1 MREQQEALLFPI
13 SCFSMQ
19 TLSPVSPASPSAEP
33 VAKRDGGVSARVFAL
48 CILLAA
54 FFGWVIPLIDVKLGN
69 TFLGAQHLAPGA
81 IGTMIVLI
89 LIVNPLLRLVQ
100 VAPSR
105 RVLMLGVAA
114 LCLGLAYLGYSRD
127 IGSGFVLYLGAAGAF
142 FALLGALFGR
152 PMSRNEMLTTYISCL
167 FSCIVPGHGSENFA
181 LANTVAPFYFATAEN
196 KWLDAISPYIPAW
209 ASPVLWADPAQKGA
223 KVLSPAGRAVVDGF
237 YLGSNHI
244 PWAAWLIPML
254 FWMGF
259 ILLSYVMLG
268 CLSIIVRAQWSQ
280 NEALSFPLNQ
290 LPLEMTEDVDRP
302 LTGLGRFW
310 SNPTM
315 WLGFGAVAV
324 WQLLNG
330 LHIYFPDVPMIQWN
344 IDTGPLFSDRPWNQ
358 MGWTPL
364 QIFPIAIGISFLLTS
379 EIGFSL
385 WFFAL
390 LVRFQFIGSYL
401 LGYSPNVSG
410 GRDFVTFQTVGAFFA
425 YAALVMWTGRL
436 HYTHI
441 AKRALGLARKGETE
455 REEVISYPLAF
466 WGFVLSLAG
475 VMFITHLLGANWT
488 ITCLMWGTYLVMCIG
503 LSRLIVEGGL
513 LYVGN
518 AWYPLNIWT
527 QLTNASPQTW
537 LGASSIAPATLVQG
551 AYMVDM
557 RAFLLPSFVQ
567 GWKLAYD
574 NGLQLKR
581 LLALISTVILISLG
595 LGFYRRIEIAYLE
608 GGALAWHPFVAKNG
622 STIWASS
629 AQSMANG
636 VQNTGWNNWFW
647 LVVGALLTWGMMAAR
662 ARFAWFPLHPLGYL
676 IPLSYPMLCL
686 WFPIFIGWTCKTLIT
701 RFGGNSAYRSARPFF
716 LGLALG
722 DISMMLFWL
731 LIDGW
736 QGRTFHYL
744 VPT

>member
-1 MREQQEALLFPI
+1 
-13 SCFSMQ
+13 MQ
-19 TLSPVSPASPSAEP
+19 TLSPVSSTSPAAEISK
-33 VAKRDGGVSARVFAL
+33 ARDLGVTARVFAL
-48 CILLAA
+48 CVLLAA

-81 IGTMIVLI
+81 VGTLLVLL
-89 LIVNPLLRLVQ
+89 LIVQPLLRLVQ
-100 VAPSR
+100 LAPAR
-105 RVLMLGVAA
+105 RLALLGAAVLCGA
-114 LCLGLAYLGYSRD
+114 LAYFGWSQN
-127 IGSGFVLYLGAAGAF
+127 IGSGFVFYLGAAGAF

-181 LANTVAPFYFATAEN
+181 LTSTVAPFYFASAEN
-196 KWLDAISPYIPAW
+196 KWLDSIAPYLPSW
-209 ASPVLWADPAQKGA
+209 ATPVLWADPAQHSA
-223 KVLSPAGRAVVDGF
+223 KVLSPAGRVVADGF
-237 YLGSNHI
+237 YLGARGI
-244 PWAAWLIPML
+244 PWAAWIVPMI

-259 ILLSYVMLG
+259 ILLSYMMLG
-268 CLSIIVRAQWSQ
+268 CLSIIVRAQWSE

-302 LTGLGRFW
+302 LAGVSRFFH
-310 SNPTM
+310 NPVM
-315 WLGFGAVAV
+315 WMGFGVAV
-324 WQLLNG
+324 FWQLLNG

-364 QIFPIAIGISFLLTS
+364 QIFPIAIGVSFLLTS

-390 LVRFQFIGSYL
+390 LMRFQFIGSYL

-425 YAALVMWTGRL
+425 YSALVMWTGRL
-436 HYTHI
+436 HYGHI
-441 AKRALGLARKGETE
+441 VKRAVGLARQGETE
-455 REEVISYPLAF
+455 RGEVISYPLAF

-475 VMFITHLLGANWT
+475 VMFITHAMGANWT
-488 ITCLMWGTYLVMCIG
+488 ITCMLWGTYLVMSIAF
-503 LSRLIVEGGL
+503 SRLIVEGGM

-518 AWYPLNIWT
+518 GWGTMAIWT
-527 QLTNASPQTW
+527 QLTNASPATW
-537 LGASSIAPATLVQG
+537 LPAASIAPAALVQG
-551 AYMVDM
+551 AFMQDM
-557 RAFLLPSFVQ
+557 RAFLMPSFVQ

-574 NGLQLKR
+574 NGLHLKR
-581 LLALISTVILISLG
+581 LLGLIITIVLISLG

-608 GGALAWHPFVAKNG
+608 GGALAWHPYVAKGG
-622 STIWASS
+622 STSWAGLSRS
-629 AQSMANG
+629 VGTG

-686 WFPIFIGWTCKTLIT
+686 WFPIFIGWSCKTIIT
-701 RFGGNSAYRSARPFF
+701 RFGGNSSYRAARPFF
-716 LGLALG
+716 LGLAVG
-722 DISMMLFWL
+722 DIFMMLFWL